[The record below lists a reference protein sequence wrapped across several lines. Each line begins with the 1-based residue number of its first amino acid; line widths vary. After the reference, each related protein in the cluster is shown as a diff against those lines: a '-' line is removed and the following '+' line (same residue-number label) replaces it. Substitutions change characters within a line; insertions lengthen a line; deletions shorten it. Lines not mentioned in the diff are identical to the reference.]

1 MDRTSKSRLK
11 RCKRRFAKARP
22 STGTAAFSAYAQE
35 LGCRILLKCTLLA
48 FSLAVTRQETQTT
61 RQYVLSQVSTA
72 NSTSKTRKTTPVE
85 VVDLLLPPHWLPRNK
100 QRPTSVP
107 SLTLPVLQFT
117 LDQYKVWFTWCLLEE
132 DHRQPQP
139 PFKIMLLFPNKIET
153 EEEENMVTPTR
164 MVCISGPTAGIESK
178 LGPHW
183 IYRELGWI
191 PASRR
196 LCPAF
201 SNMYQPDRVQLETTC
216 VTVGGVRRASLRAKN
231 AELLAG
237 MHRLQDKVFCL
248 ELETRRMF
256 LG

>member
-48 FSLAVTRQETQTT
+48 FSLAVTRQETRTT

-117 LDQYKVWFTWCLLEE
+117 LDQYKVPIGGRSPPAPAAIQDYVTVSEQDRNRGGGEYGDTDE
-132 DHRQPQP
+132 DGLH
-139 PFKIMLLFPNKIET
+139 MYT
-153 EEEENMVTPTR
+153 
-164 MVCISGPTAGIESK
+164 GPTAGIESK